1 MRVENW
7 ESKLSTVIHDTVHN
21 KDKFI
26 RGKNDCG
33 TFVIDCIE
41 CITGK
46 KVFNK
51 EYKSLKD
58 FKIILKK
65 IKSKNLLSLAL
76 KIAKENNFKE
86 VDISRV
92 QRGDVLYYIDT
103 ADLDGTLGVC
113 IGSSTMFNWKDGMQ
127 LIPNN
132 KCNIAWRI
140 E

>member
-51 EYKSLKD
+51 KYKSLKD

-132 KCNIAWRI
+132 KCKIAWRI
-140 E
+140 K